1 MKPTKESNLNN
12 ISTLFSNCCDAFI
25 IYINNIMI
33 CSECGEIKHTI
44 EDDEEITIGI
54 EYNVVNEKANLNDTD
69 SKNVNS
75 DIIKNQYQKAKRC
88 ANDITYTLVNK
99 RCPNVINGKVCNGMC
114 RFGRD
119 ANENKMFICTKCRNV
134 FSE

>member
-1 MKPTKESNLNN
+1 MEQKELNN

-54 EYNVVNEKANLNDTD
+54 EYNVVNEKSNVNE
-69 SKNVNS
+69 KNVNS

-99 RCPNVINGKVCNGMC
+99 KCPKCGSLC

>member
-1 MKPTKESNLNN
+1 MEQNKSKEL
-12 ISTLFSNCCDAFI
+12 
-25 IYINNIMI
+25 NNIMI

-54 EYNVVNEKANLNDTD
+54 EYNVVNEKASLNDSD

-75 DIIKNQYQKAKRC
+75 DIIKNQHQKAKRC

-99 RCPNVINGKVCNGMC
+99 RCPKCQSLC

-119 ANENKMFICTKCRNV
+119 SNENKMFICVKCRNV

>member
-1 MKPTKESNLNN
+1 MEQKELNN

-54 EYNVVNEKANLNDTD
+54 EYNVVNEKSNVNE
-69 SKNVNS
+69 KNVNS

-99 RCPNVINGKVCNGMC
+99 KCPKCGALC

>member
-1 MKPTKESNLNN
+1 MEQKELNN

-25 IYINNIMI
+25 IYVNNIMM

-44 EDDEEITIGI
+44 EDDEEITIGV
-54 EYNVVNEKANLNDTD
+54 EYNVINDNGGNNR
-69 SKNVNS
+69 NVNS

-88 ANDITYTLVNK
+88 ANDITYTLVDK
-99 RCPNVINGKVCNGMC
+99 KCPKCKSLC